1 MQELALT
8 RRAALTMGLGAATA
22 TVAGCGSLGDIR
34 RHGVSTPAPSPTP
47 SVAPQWVASDA
58 LSPAL
63 VEAIDL
69 AAMNEAA
76 GIWLGPATKDQYGPY
91 RPLRLPTGHK
101 LLHAKPTDP
110 DKDAL
115 ATRPMRDWRYQLS
128 IIAPLFVRE
137 VLDPPELWVHNRK
150 RQAAWTNRMWEV
162 LSPGGKKDPSGYF
175 GQESFM
181 NSDGKLAQRVGG
193 LPAKRTTAK
202 ARLGVEDLWWT
213 VLPDAD
219 GMAWIQ
225 LQANTTS
232 LVTVGSAP
240 YTWTRTSR
248 LAVAFTSKSTW
259 MSPHR
264 GRCLFDGDA
273 QRLDQTSSAPTG
285 HPSRGLGATHGEELH
300 LLDTQGI
307 HQVKARRQ
315 VRPPLGWPWQGHHR
329 RVDESGG
336 SSGSQLESGSRL
348 PEHPD
353 LPARRGWRAGR
364 MGTRPRPE
372 SVHVQG
378 MGVRPTTHRRSSV
391 LDHPRDCRGRPAPP
405 RVHMAPHRVI
415 VPPPCPRLRRSAR
428 QPLLG

>member
-259 MSPHR
+259 MSPTGDDACSTAMPNALTKLPQLQLATPREDWEPHTMKNFTFSTPR
-264 GRCLFDGDA
+264 GFTKSKPGDRFDLHFDGHGKAIIDVSTRVGGPVDRSWNLVPGFQNTRISLPGGVGVLA
-273 QRLDQTSSAPTG
+273 EWG
-285 HPSRGLGATHGEELH
+285 H
-300 LLDTQGI
+300 D
-307 HQVKARRQ
+307 
-315 VRPPLGWPWQGHHR
+315 
-329 RVDESGG
+329 
-336 SSGSQLESGSRL
+336 
-348 PEHPD
+348 PD
-353 LPARRGWRAGR
+353 LNRFMCRAWVYGRQLTAEVRFSTTPATAAEDLRHHASTWRL
-364 MGTRPRPE
+364 TE
-372 SVHVQG
+372 
-378 MGVRPTTHRRSSV
+378 
-391 LDHPRDCRGRPAPP
+391 
-405 RVHMAPHRVI
+405 
-415 VPPPCPRLRRSAR
+415 
-428 QPLLG
+428 